1 MRGHGLIALSRCFLM
16 NSTLFQMFRPLVVL
30 GCGLLIAACG
40 EDPELVRKRDEQ
52 RAEISKL
59 EGELAVLQER
69 LKDVPKDQSKDLTK
83 LKADS
88 EANREEIAKLEAE
101 VAGLEKEKA
110 NLEKEFAAYQ
120 RKFAVR

>member
-1 MRGHGLIALSRCFLM
+1 M
-16 NSTLFQMFRPLVVL
+16 FQMFRPAVVL
-30 GCGLLIAACG
+30 GCGLLIAACNS

-52 RAEISKL
+52 RTEISKL
-59 EGELAVLQER
+59 EGELSVLQER
-69 LKDVPKDQSKDLTK
+69 LKDIPVDQSKDLAK

-110 NLEKEFAAYQ
+110 NLEKEYAAYQ
-120 RKFAVR
+120 RKFVVR

>member
-1 MRGHGLIALSRCFLM
+1 MS
-16 NSTLFQMFRPLVVL
+16 RPLAVAGL
-30 GCGLLIAACG
+30 GLLLCACG
-40 EDPELVRKRDEQ
+40 EDPELVRKRDQQ

-69 LKDVPKDQSKDLTK
+69 LKDVPPDQSKDLAK

-88 EANREEIAKLEAE
+88 EANRDEIAKLEAE

-110 NLEKEFAAYQ
+110 SLEKEFAAYQ
-120 RKFAVR
+120 RKYVVR